1 MDDELFDPVHLWRNA
16 SIERGDLMV
25 VHFRSTY
32 TSSRPERKEVTE
44 EIERRFRLQEEAE
57 QAAELQQEMQNEDAS
72 KAQS

>member
-1 MDDELFDPVHLWRNA
+1 
-16 SIERGDLMV
+16 MV

-57 QAAELQQEMQNEDAS
+57 QAAELHQEMQNEDAS